1 MTDKSAIGPKKL
13 NYGKLQM
20 CQYRFVTHFCACSC
34 PMVHTIIL
42 DPIIFSSD
50 RKPTLKEIQKFV
62 VPHALEIWEE
72 LGIELELDDDGAILD
87 RIRQARNRL
96 ESKCCLDVLKEWL
109 RGAGVE
115 PKTWR
120 NLLKCLEAM
129 SHPAAERAIAAI
141 GENILDGE

>member
-1 MTDKSAIGPKKL
+1 MA
-13 NYGKLQM
+13 
-20 CQYRFVTHFCACSC
+20 
-34 PMVHTIIL
+34 HTIL

-62 VPHALEIWEE
+62 VPHASEVWEE

-96 ESKCCLDVLKEWL
+96 DSKCCLDVLKAWL
-109 RGAGVE
+109 QGAGVE

-141 GENILDGE
+141 GGNIFGGEYCLFSPPPQYYYMIRGYWLNRATIQQRV